1 MNELI
6 VIWDLLYAVGFAI
19 SGVSEFLDNLEF
31 GKFVSEILQ
40 KLSVSRISIRLQS
53 IVFIVRY
60 RRRLW
65 IVRRIKL
72 ESPNHYLLFVYL
84 NLNPAL
90 DKISVQIS
98 SPKLTL
104 YSLEQRKVIFF
115 FYYSSKLH
123 RFREER
129 LQILQDAISH

>member
-19 SGVSEFLDNLEF
+19 SGVSEFLD
-31 GKFVSEILQ
+31 VSEILQ

-129 LQILQDAISH
+129 LQILQDAIFH

>member
-115 FYYSSKLH
+115 FYYSS
-123 RFREER
+123 
-129 LQILQDAISH
+129 